1 MALKLSAAVGD
12 KKRITIPDPKKDK
25 GKLGPVKNLPADVE
39 LVRLMLKAN
48 GYTIEVHGKVDAG
61 MISMIRDF
69 QKKKLGFKK
78 PDGIVD
84 PGARTWG
91 AGLPKLAAQVS
102 ADAKIEVYQA
112 TEGGKTKFVS
122 KAEYEAGQKAL
133 KREMLSKANMMYSQA
148 EAWIDFLND
157 VEQTRQSA
165 DGFMM
170 ALAEFTVS
178 MVNDKTDPPWD
189 KILEARSQASALK
202 SAIDRAKP
210 DWVKVLKQDKKAT
223 SAYMKGGKAFH
234 KFIDER
240 ISTASKIVGTLEIVR
255 DTSFTVVEAYI
266 TAKLVVTKG
275 MSPAKANAIAAASTE
290 ALKSGAGQFGEYAAG
305 NKVTWDSAAKKV
317 FIDSFIAGLA
327 GAAGGKLGAALSK
340 GLAGKLAA
348 KVLPK
353 LTGKISKKVGTAFF
367 TRFLTSKAGEA
378 MVTTALKETIGLFK
392 PAIEKGRPPNS
403 KEIKE
408 AVAKTLTAGILTHAS
423 FKALEGF
430 TKHLPSAT
438 ETFLAKTLSPKIMES
453 MRKDLVKLYDEETVN
468 MLIAKHSDEIYMKVA
483 DMLGGKIADKVA
495 IDVING
501 SDGSQSARQ
510 MQKIANEKL
519 RKDADLRKKIEA
531 IIKSEARR
539 KAKKLQPAR

>member
-12 KKRITIPDPKKDK
+12 KTRITKPDPKKDK

-39 LVRLMLKAN
+39 LVRLMFKAN
-48 GYTIEVHGKVDAG
+48 GYPIEVHGKCDAG
-61 MISMIRDF
+61 LISTIRDF

-84 PGARTWG
+84 PGGRTWS
-91 AGLPKLAAQVS
+91 AGLAKLAAQVS
-102 ADAKIEVYQA
+102 ADAKVEVYEV

-122 KAEYEAGQKAL
+122 KAEYEAGEKAL
-133 KREMLSKANMMYSQA
+133 KHEMLSKANMMYTQA
-148 EAWIDFLND
+148 EAWSDFCTD

-165 DGFMM
+165 DGLMM

-178 MVNDKTDPPWD
+178 MVNDQTDPPWN
-189 KILEARSQASALK
+189 KILDVRSQASILK
-202 SAIDRAKP
+202 SAVDRAKP
-210 DWVKVLKQDKKAT
+210 DWAKVLQKDSKAT
-223 SAYMKGGKAFH
+223 KAYMAGGKAFH

-240 ISTASKIVGTLEIVR
+240 ISTASKIVGSLEVVR
-255 DTSFTVVEAYI
+255 DTAFTVVEVYI
-266 TAKLVVTKG
+266 TARLVVTKG
-275 MSPAKANAIAAASTE
+275 MSPAKANAVAAASTE

-317 FIDSFIAGLA
+317 FVDSFIAGLA

-353 LTGKISKKVGTAFF
+353 LTGKISQKVGAAFF
-367 TRFLTSKAGEA
+367 NRFLTSKAGEA
-378 MVTTALKETIGLFK
+378 MVTTALKEAIGLFK
-392 PAIEKGRPPNS
+392 PAIEKGRPPNA

-423 FKALEGF
+423 FKALESF
-430 TKHLPSAT
+430 TKHLPGAA
-438 ETFLAKTLSPKIMES
+438 ETFLSKTLSPKVMEG
-453 MRKDLVKLYDEETVN
+453 MRKDLVKLYDEDTVN
-468 MLIAKHSDEIYMKVA
+468 QLIAKHGDAMYLKVA

-495 IDVING
+495 IDAING
-501 SDGSQSARQ
+501 SDGSQSAKV
-510 MQKIANEKL
+510 MQKLANESM

-531 IIKSEARR
+531 ILKSEAKRR
-539 KAKKLQPAR
+539 VKKL

>member
-12 KKRITIPDPKKDK
+12 KKRITKPDPKTDK
-25 GKLGPVKNLPADVE
+25 GKFANVKNLPADVE
-39 LVRLMLKAN
+39 LVRLMLRAN
-48 GYTIEVHGKVDAG
+48 GYTIEVHAKCDAG
-61 MISMIRDF
+61 LIAMIRDF

-84 PGARTWG
+84 PGGRTWG
-91 AGLPKLAAQVS
+91 AGLAKLAAQVS
-102 ADAKIEVYQA
+102 ADAKIEVYQV

-122 KAEYEAGQKAL
+122 KAEYEAGEKAL
-133 KREMLSKANMMYSQA
+133 KHEMLSKANMMYNQA
-148 EAWIDFLND
+148 EAWTEFCTD
-157 VEQTRQSA
+157 VEQTRQSS

-178 MVNDKTDPPWD
+178 MVNDKTDPPWN
-189 KILEARSQASALK
+189 KILEARSQASILR
-202 SAIDRAKP
+202 STIDRAKP

-223 SAYMKGGKAFH
+223 KAYMAGGKAFH

-240 ISTASKIVGTLEIVR
+240 ISTASKIVGGLEIVR
-255 DTSFTVVEAYI
+255 DTAFTVVEAYV
-266 TAKLVVTKG
+266 TAKLIVTKG

-353 LTGKISKKVGTAFF
+353 LSGKISQKVGTAFF

-378 MVTTALKETIGLFK
+378 MVVTALKETIGLFK

-408 AVAKTLTAGILTHAS
+408 AVAKTLSAGILTHAS
-423 FKALEGF
+423 FKALESF
-430 TKHLPSAT
+430 TTHLPAAT
-438 ETFLAKTLSPKIMES
+438 ETFLAKTLSPKVMAG
-453 MRKDLVKLYDEETVN
+453 MRKDLVKLYDEDTVN
-468 MLIAKHSDEIYMKVA
+468 RLIAKHGDEMYMKVA
-483 DMLGGKIADKVA
+483 DMLGGKIVDKAAVEA
-495 IDVING
+495 ING
-501 SDGSQSARQ
+501 SDGSQSAKV
-510 MQKIANEKL
+510 MQKLANESM
-519 RKDADLRKKIEA
+519 RKDADLRKRIEA
-531 IIKSEARR
+531 IIKSEAKRR
-539 KAKKLQPAR
+539 VKKLQPAR